1 MLTGLFLFVCLL
13 VFVYWFV
20 ICLLVN
26 LLFELLVYVLR
37 VVVTLLFVLVA
48 VNDVW
53 LVGLWWLL

>member
-26 LLFELLVYVLR
+26 LLFELLVYVLW